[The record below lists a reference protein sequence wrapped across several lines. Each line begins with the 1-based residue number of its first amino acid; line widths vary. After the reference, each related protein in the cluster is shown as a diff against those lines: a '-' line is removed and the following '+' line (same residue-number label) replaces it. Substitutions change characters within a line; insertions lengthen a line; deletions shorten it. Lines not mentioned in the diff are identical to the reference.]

1 MKKLICLGDSI
12 TGSTNLALYPKWSDI
27 LQVLCDC
34 AVKDEK
40 IEVLNRGI
48 AGNTTRQV
56 LDRLEDDVITENPDL
71 VVLLIGGNDRG
82 EDSGIDPEE
91 TEKNI
96 EEIIDRIQ
104 KTGAKILLLNY
115 HLIIH
120 PEYDNQVWKHLV
132 KSNGIIRNIARET
145 GLPLLEMDKPMQDA
159 LEYRTHEELVFLTDG
174 VHLHPGGEM
183 VYSREIFNKLSE
195 LGWL

>member
-1 MKKLICLGDSI
+1 MRKLICLGDSI

-27 LQVLCDC
+27 LQ
-34 AVKDEK
+34 AIFESAAKDKE
-40 IEVLNRGI
+40 ITVLNRGI

-56 LDRLEDDVITENPDL
+56 LDRLEEDVIKEIPDL
-71 VVLLIGGNDRG
+71 VTLLIGGNDRG

-91 TEKNI
+91 TRKNI
-96 EEIIDRIQ
+96 EEIIGRIE

-132 KSNGIIRNIARET
+132 KSNGIIRNVAHEK
-145 GLPLLEMDKPMQDA
+145 GLPLLEMDKPMQEA
-159 LEYRTHEELVFLTDG
+159 LNYRTHEELVFLTDG

-183 VYSREIFNKLSE
+183 VYAREVYNKLSE
-195 LGWL
+195 LNWL